1 MEVHVRMKC
10 ADSATP
16 TCNFLGFRSARRRVS
31 SSFGSLHTISVFET
45 CYEAAVVDESSLVLL
60 TMASFAH
67 LRLGPAT
74 VAGGGGGGGRPSTAA
89 IYASTPVLHC
99 FRMREAARLSVI
111 NCG

>member
-1 MEVHVRMKC
+1 MEC

-16 TCNFLGFRSARRRVS
+16 TCNFFRFRSACRRFS
-31 SSFGSLHTISVFET
+31 STFGALHTISAIET
-45 CYEAAVVDESSLVLL
+45 CHEAAVVDEPSLVLL
-60 TMASFAH
+60 DMASFAH

-74 VAGGGGGGGRPSTAA
+74 VAGGGGGGGRPSAAA